1 MNCGAGCACGCWAA
15 FAGGGTATA
24 LRLLLMG
31 ALAGGVL
38 FFFFARGF
46 CVRSFA
52 FLFVF
57 VVGCMDD
64 DDPGESAE
72 DLLLAL
78 PVVSEDFGLKLIR
91 CSGTEQVESSS
102 VKCTSMFHFLSE
114 GTQQDTTVAS
124 KMPKPGQLTWTS
136 WSGFRRFSLLTRDMI
151 LNICEGFRVRSCS
164 VLNKRD
170 LPPFKNSCLIKL

>member
-1 MNCGAGCACGCWAA
+1 M
-15 FAGGGTATA
+15 
-24 LRLLLMG
+24 
-31 ALAGGVL
+31 AGGVL

-46 CVRSFA
+46 CVRCFA

-57 VVGCMDD
+57 VGCMDD

-91 CSGTEQVESSS
+91 CNGTEQLESSS

-164 VLNKRD
+164 VLNSNEICPLLKT
-170 LPPFKNSCLIKL
+170 LALYILYQSL

>member
-1 MNCGAGCACGCWAA
+1 MREHQRLFGSGYNRCRRYCGTQLDDSDAD
-15 FAGGGTATA
+15 
-24 LRLLLMG
+24 
-31 ALAGGVL
+31 
-38 FFFFARGF
+38 
-46 CVRSFA
+46 
-52 FLFVF
+52 
-57 VVGCMDD
+57 MDD

-136 WSGFRRFSLLTRDMI
+136 WSGFRRFSLLTRDM
-151 LNICEGFRVRSCS
+151 LSGSWFERRRRNGM
-164 VLNKRD
+164 
-170 LPPFKNSCLIKL
+170 